1 MTKEVNAM
9 SDKITKI
16 FVKAVE
22 KTQKENH
29 EHGLPNV
36 FYRNGK
42 IVYEL
47 PNGKITTKRP
57 K

>member
-1 MTKEVNAM
+1 MTKEINAM

-22 KTQKENH
+22 KAQQENKNN
-29 EHGLPNV
+29 GLPNV
-36 FYRNGK
+36 FYLNNH

-47 PNGKITTKRP
+47 PSGKITTKRP

>member
-1 MTKEVNAM
+1 MTKEINAM

-16 FVKAVE
+16 FVRAVE
-22 KTQKENH
+22 KTQIENH
-29 EHGLPNV
+29 KKGLPNV